1 MNRMPQNQENPKI
14 LPILIQ
20 TKKGKDTTLPL
31 YPLKNY
37 FKQVALGANLTVRIA
52 FKPS

>member
-20 TKKGKDTTLPL
+20 TKKGKDTKLPL
-31 YPLKNY
+31 YP
-37 FKQVALGANLTVRIA
+37 FKTISNKSHSELI
-52 FKPS
+52 